1 MHANGKTVYAWTV
14 NDREDMER
22 MFSLGID
29 CLITDEPVRAKEVL
43 YSQELN
49 PSIGDLA

>member
-1 MHANGKTVYAWTV
+1 MTVK
-14 NDREDMER
+14 MER

-49 PSIGDLA
+49 PSIAIWLEQLTNHFLSD